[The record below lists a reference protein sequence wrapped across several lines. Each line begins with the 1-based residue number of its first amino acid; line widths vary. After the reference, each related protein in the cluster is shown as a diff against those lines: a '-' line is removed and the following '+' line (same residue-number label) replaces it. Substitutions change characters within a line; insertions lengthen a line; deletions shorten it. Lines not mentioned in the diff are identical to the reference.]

1 LPYLYP
7 YFKYQSSPIYRFSKT
22 THDGDYL
29 VAEESFLGSREE
41 HEDIEDI
48 EGLGDVNFAVRLQNV
63 SRIYKIG
70 SREITALSNVSLD
83 ITPSEFIVVS
93 GHSGSGKTTLLNL
106 IGCIDY
112 ATSGRVFVLDV
123 PIEDYDESFR
133 ATFRLA
139 NTGFIFQSYNLISTL
154 TALENIM
161 FPMQLSDIDEVEL
174 NARAM
179 KLLTRVGLEDRA
191 DHLPWQLSSG
201 EQQRV
206 AIARAMAN
214 DPSIILADEPT
225 ANLDAENADMVRMLL
240 RDLHSEGK
248 TLIVM
253 THDDNIIS
261 SPKAKSFTMLK
272 GVLNT
277 NE

>member
-1 LPYLYP
+1 M
-7 YFKYQSSPIYRFSKT
+7 
-22 THDGDYL
+22 
-29 VAEESFLGSREE
+29 AEESFLGSRED
-41 HEDIEDI
+41 HEDIDDV
-48 EGLGDVNFAVRLQNV
+48 EGLEDVNFAVRLENV
-63 SRIYKIG
+63 SRIYSIG
-70 SREITALSNVSLD
+70 SREINALSNVSLE
-83 ITPSEFIVVS
+83 IKPGEFIVVS

-112 ATSGRVFVLDV
+112 ATTGRVFVLDV

-133 ATFRLA
+133 ATFRLS

-161 FPMQLSDIDEVEL
+161 FPMQLTDMDESEL
-174 NARAM
+174 KSRAIQ
-179 KLLTRVGLEDRA
+179 LLTRVGLEDRA

-214 DPSIILADEPT
+214 EPSIILADEPT
-225 ANLDAENADMVRMLL
+225 ANLDEENAEMVRKLL
-240 RDLHSEGK
+240 RELHSEGK
-248 TLIVM
+248 TLVVM
-253 THDDNIIS
+253 THDGDIIS
-261 SPKAKSFTMLK
+261 TPNAKSMAMSK
-272 GVLNT
+272 GVLNV

>member
-1 LPYLYP
+1 MA
-7 YFKYQSSPIYRFSKT
+7 
-22 THDGDYL
+22 D
-29 VAEESFLGSREE
+29 ESFLGSRED

-48 EGLGDVNFAVRLQNV
+48 EGLEEVNFAVRLENV
-63 SRIYKIG
+63 SRIYTIG
-70 SREITALSNVSLD
+70 SREINALSNISLE
-83 ITPSEFIVVS
+83 IKPGEFIVVS

-112 ATSGRVFVLDV
+112 ATKGRVFVLDV

-133 ATFRLA
+133 ATFRLS

-161 FPMQLSDIDEVEL
+161 FPMQLTEMDESEL
-174 NARAM
+174 KSRAM
-179 KLLTRVGLEDRA
+179 QLLTRVGLEDRA

-225 ANLDAENADMVRMLL
+225 ANLDEENAEMVRKLL
-240 RDLHSEGK
+240 RELHNEGK
-248 TLIVM
+248 TLVVM
-253 THDDNIIS
+253 THDSDIIS
-261 SPKAKSFTMLK
+261 SPNARSMAMSK